1 MILVR
6 KTANTLSVV
15 DTILIRGFKF
25 EELVTMLSIED
36 AIHSCI
42 RCFAP
47 STCLR
52 NQRFRKHDFP
62 MLLSIVT
69 MLSAKGTIH
78 KLTILYISWFRC
90 WKHRNHVEHRRCDTF
105 RVSDTLCL
113 QHAYE
118 IKDFGSTIPSLK
130 NL

>member
-15 DTILIRGFKF
+15 DTILIRGSKFK
-25 EELVTMLSIED
+25 ELITMLSIED

-42 RCFAP
+42 RCFPP

-52 NQRFRKHDFP
+52 NQRFRKHDIP

-78 KLTILYISWFRC
+78 KTYDIVPFVVPMS
-90 WKHRNHVEHRRCDTF
+90 KT
-105 RVSDTLCL
+105 S
-113 QHAYE
+113 
-118 IKDFGSTIPSLK
+118 
-130 NL
+130 

>member
-52 NQRFRKHDFP
+52 NQRFRKHDSKFEE
-62 MLLSIVT
+62 LVT

-78 KLTILYISWFRC
+78 KLTILYLSWFRC
-90 WKHRNHVEHRRCDTF
+90 
-105 RVSDTLCL
+105 
-113 QHAYE
+113 
-118 IKDFGSTIPSLK
+118 
-130 NL
+130 